1 MTQQEID
8 LLNRIKSLGGPGRNR
23 GNIIG
28 FYPSDEFLRTL
39 TIEYNAEF
47 ASVFTMGI
55 DTHYLWVGTIDSIL
69 LPSTVNNN
77 HEILIKHTHPKG
89 TPHPSHFDINWLIKA
104 QEKGSPQIK
113 SMILPIGIDRI
124 SFDINTPFL

>member
-8 LLNRIKSLGGPGRNR
+8 LFDRMKLYGGPGRNR

-28 FYPSDEFLRTL
+28 FYPSDEFLRIL

-55 DTHYLWVGTIDSIL
+55 NTHYLWVGTIDSIL
-69 LPSTVNNN
+69 LPSAVNGN

-89 TPHPSHFDINWLIKA
+89 TAQPSCFDIDWLFKA
-104 QEKGSPQIK
+104 QKEGSPQTK
-113 SMILPIGIDRI
+113 SLILPIGKDRV
-124 SFDINTPFL
+124 SFNINTPYL